1 TTLIPYLVECHR
13 FHQLLWLFVYTYD
26 MAAANRLSNADHF
39 LLAASLLSY
48 RFPETL
54 TYRETAIDIALHR
67 DYYRSTPLF
76 IKTATDR
83 DHCLSRRPSPSIPPA
98 SIPGLSKFPKT
109 TIYEQ

>member
-1 TTLIPYLVECHR
+1 MLSFPPAPMAI
-13 FHQLLWLFVYTYD
+13 VYTYD
-26 MAAANRLSNADHF
+26 MAAADRLSNANHPV
-39 LLAASLLSY
+39 LAGSPLSY
-48 RFPETL
+48 RFPETP

-83 DHCLSRRPSPSIPPA
+83 DHCLLRRPSAAIAPA
-98 SIPGLSKFPKT
+98 SIPGLSKFPET